1 MQAPAAARPL
11 LFAALLV
18 AAVSALSWLQP
29 SAPSGPPPAA
39 AAPLPRPAAPNPA
52 ALGWNASDCEF
63 EVIALD
69 ARFFPTEPHPSGR
82 LAAGR
87 TLLLD
92 QCAGNTWVLV
102 PHGGPPDAVWRRLE
116 RE

>member
-1 MQAPAAARPL
+1 MQVPEAARPFL
-11 LFAALLV
+11 LVALLL

-29 SAPSGPPPAA
+29 SGPSGTPPAA
-39 AAPLPRPAAPNPA
+39 AAPLPQERAPNPA
-52 ALGWNASDCEF
+52 ALGWNGSDCEF

-102 PHGGPPDAVWRRLE
+102 PHGGPLDAVWRRLE